1 MGIARQC
8 VRAAR
13 QLPRGQRRWRSWV
26 GRPPCERARARACRL
41 AAGVGRASRAERRP
55 RNALARALTSSP
67 LSARLA
73 RGRPVG
79 AASAAVRLTDAPAWT
94 RRWTAE
100 APVSLVAVRG
110 AAQPAPTYWCGGSS
124 DSPAAAPPELIGV
137 PPLLAERAAHP
148 RWAAVWAAIG
158 RSVDRLV
165 APAPSPAPARWR
177 RAQACLGGRYRARAC
192 TWLARV
198 LPRVRD
204 GPSSPSPS
212 RGGRPELTTMR
223 LGGGRLRLAP
233 HPGFACRQLGTGVPQ
248 FPQWQPPLSDQI

>member
-1 MGIARQC
+1 MPP
-8 VRAAR
+8 
-13 QLPRGQRRWRSWV
+13 LPYIKYTACYLTRLAVINGK
-26 GRPPCERARARACRL
+26 PPRAR
-41 AAGVGRASRAERRP
+41 GRRGELDGASCFV
-55 RNALARALTSSP
+55 ARALT
-67 LSARLA
+67 SARLA
-73 RGRPVG
+73 RGRPAG
-79 AASAAVRLTDAPAWT
+79 AASAAVRLSDAPAWT
-94 RRWTAE
+94 RRWAAE

-192 TWLARV
+192 TWLARL
-198 LPRVRD
+198 LPRVRN
-204 GPSSPSPS
+204 GISSPSPLS
-212 RGGRPELTTMR
+212 RR
-223 LGGGRLRLAP
+223 A
-233 HPGFACRQLGTGVPQ
+233 A
-248 FPQWQPPLSDQI
+248 